1 MQWNDVVILL
11 NESTS
16 NFLFV
21 QNFGKIRIFKWQII
35 WTELSFVTDNINIFT
50 EIIQKEISSFS
61 SHIMTFHFFC
71 FHFCSIFFI
80 LFHFFSF
87 LPISFTLISFHFISF
102 YSILFHYLGET
113 EKLFCFRWKHSLKI
127 IKNRKIPG
135 RKRNLKF

>member
-35 WTELSFVTDNINIFT
+35 WTELLHVTDNINIFT

-61 SHIMTFHFFC
+61 SHIITFHFFC
-71 FHFCSIFFI
+71 FHFYSIFFI
-80 LFHFFSF
+80 LFHLISF
-87 LPISFTLISFHFISF
+87 LPISFTSISF
-102 YSILFHYLGET
+102 YSILSYYLGET
-113 EKLFCFRWKHSLKI
+113 EKLFCFRWKHSQKV
-127 IKNRKIPG
+127 IKKRKIPG

>member
-1 MQWNDVVILL
+1 MQWNDVVILR

-16 NFLFV
+16 NFFFV
-21 QNFGKIRIFKWQII
+21 QNFGKIRIFKWQIV
-35 WTELSFVTDNINIFT
+35 WTELLFVTDNNIINIFT

-71 FHFCSIFFI
+71 FR
-80 LFHFFSF
+80 FHQFSF
-87 LPISFTLISFHFISF
+87 LPVSFTLMSFHLISIYFILS
-102 YSILFHYLGET
+102 YYLGET
-113 EKLFCFRWKHSLKI
+113 EKLFCFRWKHSQKV

>member
-21 QNFGKIRIFKWQII
+21 QNFWKIRIFKWQII
-35 WTELSFVTDNINIFT
+35 WTELLHVTDNINIFT

-61 SHIMTFHFFC
+61 SHIITFHFFC
-71 FHFCSIFFI
+71 FR
-80 LFHFFSF
+80 FHQFSF
-87 LPISFTLISFHFISF
+87 LPVSFTLMSFHLISIYFILS
-102 YSILFHYLGET
+102 YYLGET
-113 EKLFCFRWKHSLKI
+113 EKLFCFRWKHSQKV